1 MMSIYLPKASVT
13 ISTITLLGSVLLG
26 INGCSFTQTASQA
39 SASTKTT
46 ASLYDEIGGSKTL
59 NNVFGVAINRIYKD
73 PVIGHYFKGVPKSHL
88 RKQLVA
94 QTCELIGGPCVY
106 EGKAMLETHKDLNIK
121 EREFYILVEYV
132 QGAMR
137 DVGLTYQQENQILQK
152 LAPIKSETIYL

>member
-1 MMSIYLPKASVT
+1 MMSTYLHKTRITTAV
-13 ISTITLLGSVLLG
+13 IALLFTLLGG
-26 INGCSFTQTASQA
+26 ISGCSSTQTAKQN
-39 SASTKTT
+39 STR
-46 ASLYDEIGGSKTL
+46 LYDEIGGNKTL
-59 NNVFGVAINRIYKD
+59 NTVFGVAINRIYKD
-73 PVIGHYFKGVPKSHL
+73 PVIGHYFNGVLKSHL
-88 RKQLVA
+88 RKQLVV

-152 LAPIKSETIYL
+152 LAPIKYETIYL

>member
-1 MMSIYLPKASVT
+1 MMSTYLHKTRITTAV
-13 ISTITLLGSVLLG
+13 IALLFTLLGG
-26 INGCSFTQTASQA
+26 ISGCSSTQTAKQN
-39 SASTKTT
+39 STR
-46 ASLYDEIGGSKTL
+46 LYDEIGGNKTL
-59 NNVFGVAINRIYKD
+59 NTVFGVAINRIYKD
-73 PVIGHYFKGVPKSHL
+73 PVIGHYFNGVPKSHL
-88 RKQLVA
+88 RKQLVL

-152 LAPIKSETIYL
+152 LSPIKYETIYL